1 MGGTAATSSHGL
13 DGVAFL
19 LPKINFEVIRV
30 MNLSEKEFKNH
41 KKVGKI
47 FPLFLKV
54 NADQLT
60 PISIYYSLKG
70 EKKFLL
76 ETVYS
81 EGVIGRYSF
90 IGADPYLEIKSYGE
104 DIVITKNS
112 KIKKYKGRV
121 LDYVKEHMDPQ
132 YEAAGLSTSFAGGA
146 VGYVGYDVIRQY
158 EKLPLINKDEINVP
172 ETYLMFYKTFICYDH
187 FEHKMSIV
195 YNVLPGDEE
204 EYEIIVSKLKTL
216 DSMVKENSG
225 VYEFKEADI
234 NKELQSNVTKDKFC
248 SLVEKAKEYIKAGD
262 IFQVVLSQRL
272 KFKTSS
278 NPFDVYRRL
287 RSKNPS
293 PYLFYIDFGDFQTAG
308 SSPESL
314 VTVNGDTVRTNPIAG
329 TRTRGKNFEEDIKL
343 KTELLEDEKEKA
355 EHIMLV
361 DLGRNDI
368 GRISEFGTVKL
379 DRFMEVDF
387 YSHVMHIV
395 SMVSGKLKK
404 NLTCFDALSS
414 CLPVGTVSGAP
425 KIRAM
430 EIIDELEESK
440 RGIYAGAV
448 GYFSYNGD
456 MDTCIAIRTILFK
469 DEYAYVQ
476 AGAGI
481 VYDSVP
487 ECEYMETLNKAMG
500 MKEVI

>member
-1 MGGTAATSSHGL
+1 M
-13 DGVAFL
+13 
-19 LPKINFEVIRV
+19 I
-30 MNLSEKEFKNH
+30 NLSEKEFENLR
-41 KKVGKI
+41 GKGKT
-47 FPLFLKV
+47 FPVSLTV

-60 PISIYYSLKG
+60 PIGIYYSLKG
-70 EKKFLL
+70 RKKFLL

-81 EGVIGRYSF
+81 EREIGRYSF
-90 IGADPYLEIKSYGE
+90 IGADPYMEIKSTGDE
-104 DIVITKNS
+104 VTVSGNFADRRV
-112 KIKKYKGRV
+112 KGKV
-121 LDYVKEHMDPQ
+121 LDVVKEHMASG
-132 YEAAGLSTSFAGGA
+132 YEEAGLSLPFTGGA

-158 EKLPLINKDEINVP
+158 ERLPGCSEDEISIP
-172 ETYLMFYKTFICYDH
+172 EAHLMFYKIFICYDH
-187 FEHKMSIV
+187 FEHRMKVISNI
-195 YNVLPGDEE
+195 YPEDKER
-204 EYEIIVSKLKTL
+204 YSDIVSRLE
-216 DSMVKENSG
+216 DICRMVKSG
-225 VYEFKEADI
+225 GSSRELKAADPK
-234 NKELQSNVTKDKFC
+234 KELRSNISKDEFC
-248 SLVEKAKEYIKAGD
+248 IMVDSAKEYIRAGD

-272 KFKTSS
+272 KFKTRSS
-278 NPFDVYRRL
+278 PFDVYRRL

-293 PYLFYIDFGDFQTAG
+293 PYLFFIDFGSFQAAG
-308 SSPESL
+308 SSPEAL
-314 VTVNGDTVRTNPIAG
+314 VTVIGGTVKTNPIAG
-329 TRTRGKNFEEDIKL
+329 TRKRGENSEEDIRL
-343 KTELLEDEKEKA
+343 KRELLDDEKEKA
-355 EHIMLV
+355 EHVMLV

-404 NLTCFDALSS
+404 GLTCFEALSA

-430 EIIDELEESK
+430 EIIDGLEGSK
-440 RGIYAGAV
+440 RGMYAGAV
-448 GYFSYNGD
+448 GYFSHNGN

-469 DEYAYVQ
+469 DGYAYVQ

-487 ECEYMETLNKAMG
+487 ESEYMETLNKAMA